1 MNEMYSMGLGIHSF
15 GAVFLLGT
23 IFLNIVMLRLAKDIK
38 KYKRM
43 MSIYL
48 IPLSIT
54 SIGLAVFTGAIMM
67 AAKHL
72 DFTIENIVMI
82 LISIILIV
90 LEARRAKY
98 LKFMRNDRERVME
111 AYSMFASRILYMQLA
126 LVLIISIWMWSI

>member
-38 KYKRM
+38 KYKRV

>member
-38 KYKRM
+38 KYKRV

-126 LVLIISIWMWSI
+126 LVLIISIWMWLI

>member
-1 MNEMYSMGLGIHSF
+1 MNEMYSMGLSIHSV

-23 IFLNIVMLRLAKDIK
+23 IFLNIVSLRLAKDIK
-38 KYKRM
+38 KYKRV
-43 MSIYL
+43 MSIFL

-54 SIGLAVFTGAIMM
+54 SIGLAVFTGTIMM

-82 LISIILIV
+82 IISITIIV

-98 LKFMRNDRERVME
+98 LTFMRNDRERVLE
-111 AYSMFASRILYMQLA
+111 AYSMFASKILYTQFA
-126 LVLIISIWMWSI
+126 LVMVISIWMWLI